1 MSSAAIAKFKASK
14 WSTPAEVEAF
24 VLECGKADSETIVKL
39 LDLLTAKDATSD
51 PALHKRRCT
60 VFSLVAQQALSP
72 ELFVPFVKALKTAGP
87 TLRIALAALI
97 PKVNNVAEHGELPP
111 LLATQD
117 SQLRAIAVQLL
128 TQLGGKT
135 VNQAL
140 KNLLKDKAFTA
151 RAEAIEILVRI
162 SGHHALPVLQEVLSA
177 GRPADCLIALK
188 YLGDPEFMSKEA
200 ARAVQCIAP
209 FVNNENEQLSV
220 QAIASYGRLCTE
232 DDYFEMIAPMLDS
245 LKVNVVKA
253 AIEPLK
259 RFCSPRVLR
268 VLERKLSGG
277 PNAVRFSVLA
287 VLEAIGT
294 NEILTPLV
302 EALAHKQMVVRNRAG
317 EVLSRLS
324 KAGKLD
330 VSRTIVYLLKSK
342 DVNVRRMAI
351 ELARTVKDPNSELWP
366 KLLGVLRDEDWW
378 VRERV
383 VDVLVEMA
391 GAQLTRHICAY
402 LTDPSDVVRRYA
414 ASVVARLKDPAS
426 LGALVRMVDAD
437 SDWWAR
443 EKAVEAIAAINDQR
457 ALPYLLDVMARD
469 PEMRWICLHA
479 LGEMNAK
486 SAAPQVVSLLQD
498 ANSDVR
504 LAAMRCLE
512 KFDDPS
518 FAPALQPLV
527 GDPEIA
533 LRNAAKEILA
543 HWNIVTSAE
552 MVLSRDAVS
561 PLDRLLIATAKQ
573 EGDDLIIACDRRP
586 MLKRLGKTIPLT
598 KNALTAPQVKSLLMP
613 KLAQSQLSELDQLR
627 DVDFSYQ
634 VKSEGLRF
642 RANVFQDT
650 SGVAAVFRIIKG
662 TLPDIDKLGLPP
674 AAIKLGTL
682 KNGLVLVGGPTG
694 SGKSTTLA
702 AMINYINRNDS
713 KHIISLEDPIEV
725 LHPSLKSLVTQREI
739 GTHTHSFANALRATL
754 REDPNVIL
762 VGELRDLATISFAV
776 TAAETGHLVFG
787 TVHTVSADTT
797 VDRMVNAFPARQQE
811 TVRAMLA
818 ESLRAVC
825 CQFLLRQKDGAS
837 RCLAIELMINNDA
850 ISSLIRKGKAYQIPS
865 VVATAREEGMQLMD
879 SDLMRLFK
887 EGKVSIEEAYVKARS
902 KRDFEAFMP
911 GGGPAASAAGEAPA
925 KSTPATASPRAS

>member
-14 WSTPAEVEAF
+14 WATPAEVEAF
-24 VLECGKADSETIVKL
+24 VLECGKADAETILKL
-39 LDLLTAKDATSD
+39 LELLTAKGATGD
-51 PALHKRRCT
+51 PPLHKRRCT
-60 VFSLVAQQALSP
+60 VFSLLVQQALSP
-72 ELFVPFVKALKTAGP
+72 ELFVPLVKALKTADP
-87 TLRIALAALI
+87 TLRITLAALI

-111 LLATQD
+111 LLATPD

-140 KNLLKDKAFTA
+140 KNMLKDKAFTA

-162 SGHHALPVLQEVLSA
+162 SGHHALSVLQEVLAA

-188 YLGDPEFMSKEA
+188 YLGEPEFMSKEA

-209 FVNNENEQLSV
+209 FVNNENEQLCV
-220 QAIASYGRLCTE
+220 QATASYGRLCTE
-232 DDYFEMIAPMLDS
+232 DDYFETIAPLLDS
-245 LKVNVVKA
+245 AKVNVVKA
-253 AIEPLK
+253 AVEPLK
-259 RFCSPRVLR
+259 RFSSPRVLR

-277 PNAVRFSVLA
+277 PNAVRFAVLA

-302 EALAHKQMVVRNRAG
+302 EALGHKQVVVRNRAG

-330 VSRTIVYLLKSK
+330 ASRTIVYLLKSK

-366 KLLGVLRDEDWW
+366 KLLTVLRDEDWW

-391 GAQLTRHICAY
+391 GTQLTRHICAY

-414 ASVVARLKDPAS
+414 ASVLGRLKDPAS

-437 SDWWAR
+437 SDWWVR

-469 PEMRWICLHA
+469 PEMRWICLQA

-486 SAAPQVVSLLQD
+486 SAAPQVVVLLQD
-498 ANSDVR
+498 ANADVR

-518 FAPALQPLV
+518 FAAALQPLV
-527 GDPEIA
+527 GDPEIG

-543 HWNIVTSAE
+543 HWNIVASAE
-552 MVLSRDAVS
+552 MVLSRDSVS

-573 EGDDLIIACDRRP
+573 EGDDLILACERKP
-586 MLKRLGKTIPLT
+586 MVKRLGKTIPLT
-598 KNALTAPQVKSLLMP
+598 KSALTTAQVKSLLMP
-613 KLAQSQLSELDQLR
+613 KLSQSQVSELDQLR
-627 DVDFSYQ
+627 DVDFSYE
-634 VKSEGLRF
+634 VKSDGLRF
-642 RANVFQDT
+642 RANVFQD
-650 SGVAAVFRIIKG
+650 SGGMAAVFRIIKG

-674 AAIKLGTL
+674 AAIKLGEL

-702 AMINYINRNDS
+702 ALINYINRKDS

-725 LHPSLKSLVTQREI
+725 LHPSVKSLVTQREI
-739 GTHTHSFANALRATL
+739 GTHTHSFASALRATL

-762 VGELRDLATISFAV
+762 VGELRDLTTISFAV

-797 VDRMVNAFPARQQE
+797 VDRLINAFPARQQE
-811 TVRAMLA
+811 TVRSMLA

-825 CQFLLRQKDGAS
+825 CQFLLRHKDGAS

-887 EGKVSIEEAYVKARS
+887 ESKVTIEEAYVKARS

-911 GGGPAASAAGEAPA
+911 GAAPAASAPGQAPS
-925 KSTPATASPRAS
+925 KGPAAAAPRAS

>member
-1 MSSAAIAKFKASK
+1 MSSATIAKFKASK
-14 WSTPAEVEAF
+14 WATPAEVEAF
-24 VLECGKADSETIVKL
+24 VLECGKADADTILKL
-39 LDLLTAKDATSD
+39 LELLTAKGASGD
-51 PALHKRRCT
+51 PPLHKRRCT
-60 VFSLVAQQALSP
+60 VFSLTVQQALSP
-72 ELFVPFVKALKTAGP
+72 ELFVPFVKALKTADP
-87 TLRIALAALI
+87 TLRITLAALV
-97 PKVNNVAEHGELPP
+97 PKVNNVAEHGELPA
-111 LLATQD
+111 LLVTAD
-117 SQLRAIAVQLL
+117 SQLRSIAVQLL

-135 VNQAL
+135 VNQSL

-162 SGHHALPVLQEVLSA
+162 SGHHALPVLQEVLAA

-188 YLGDPEFMSKEA
+188 YLGEPEFMSKEA

-209 FVNNENEQLSV
+209 FVNHENEQLCV
-220 QAIASYGRLCTE
+220 QATASYGRLCTE
-232 DDYFEMIAPMLDS
+232 DDYFEAIAPLLDS
-245 LKVNVVKA
+245 AKVNVVKA
-253 AIEPLK
+253 AVEPLK
-259 RFCSPRVLR
+259 RFSSPRVLR

-277 PNAVRFSVLA
+277 PNAVRFAVLA

-302 EALAHKQMVVRNRAG
+302 EALGHKQVVVRNRAG

-330 VSRTIVYLLKSK
+330 ASRTIVYLLKSK

-366 KLLGVLRDEDWW
+366 KLLSVLRDEDWW

-391 GAQLTRHICAY
+391 GTQLSRHICAY

-414 ASVVARLKDPAS
+414 ASVLARLKDPAS

-469 PEMRWICLHA
+469 PEMRWICLQA
-479 LGEMNAK
+479 LGQMNAK
-486 SAAPQVVSLLQD
+486 SAAPQVVVLLQD
-498 ANSDVR
+498 ANADVR

-518 FAPALQPLV
+518 FAAALQPLV
-527 GDPEIA
+527 GDPEIG
-533 LRNAAKEILA
+533 LRNAAREILA
-543 HWNIVTSAE
+543 HWNIVASAE
-552 MVLSRDAVS
+552 LVLSRDSVS

-573 EGDDLIIACDRRP
+573 EGDDLILACERKP
-586 MLKRLGKTIPLT
+586 MVKRLGKTIPLT
-598 KNALTAPQVKSLLMP
+598 KSALSTAQVKSLLMP
-613 KLAQSQLSELDQLR
+613 KLSQSQVSELDHLR
-627 DVDFSYQ
+627 DVDFSYE
-634 VKSEGLRF
+634 VKSESLRF
-642 RANVFQDT
+642 RANVFQD
-650 SGVAAVFRIIKG
+650 SGGLAAVFRIIKG
-662 TLPDIDKLGLPP
+662 TLPEIEKLGLPP
-674 AAIKLGTL
+674 PAIKLGEL

-702 AMINYINRNDS
+702 ALINYINRKDS

-725 LHPSLKSLVTQREI
+725 LHPSVKSLVTQREI
-739 GTHTHSFANALRATL
+739 GTHTHSFASALRATL

-762 VGELRDLATISFAV
+762 VGELRDLTTISFAV

-797 VDRMVNAFPARQQE
+797 VDRLINAFPARQQE
-811 TVRAMLA
+811 TVRSMLA

-825 CQFLLRQKDGAS
+825 CQFLLRHKDGAS

-887 EGKVSIEEAYVKARS
+887 EGKVAIEEAYVKARS

-911 GGGPAASAAGEAPA
+911 GGAAGASAPGQAPSKGPAA
-925 KSTPATASPRAS
+925 ASPKAS